1 MAIKGTRILKAPQ
14 LKVKR
19 KKVGSSTQRVSKDAL
34 GRTRISRF
42 MKADGDGKV
51 RQQTISIV
59 RPKRPPT
66 KAVPKNLLKRPG
78 DRKKFKGG
86 PAPRRKPGEKAPPM
100 IGRPA
105 PRRKFG
111 QKNKMIPARKKR

>member
-34 GRTRISRF
+34 GRTRLSRF

-51 RQQTISIV
+51 RQQKISIV

-66 KAVPKNLLKRPG
+66 KAVPKRPPKNPRPDKTRPAPKIQNPRPDKTKPAPNPILRPLLKR
-78 DRKKFKGG
+78 
-86 PAPRRKPGEKAPPM
+86 RRQLSG
-100 IGRPA
+100 
-105 PRRKFG
+105 
-111 QKNKMIPARKKR
+111 RKKR